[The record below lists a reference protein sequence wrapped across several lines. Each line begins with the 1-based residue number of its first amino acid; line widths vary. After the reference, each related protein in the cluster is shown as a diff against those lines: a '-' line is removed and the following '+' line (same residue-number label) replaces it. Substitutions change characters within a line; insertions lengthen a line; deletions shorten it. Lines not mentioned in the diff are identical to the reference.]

1 MSRFA
6 AALAASVALAGCGG
20 DGAAPQLADGSTPPA
35 TPAALSDVGGAV
47 MTRVAVLPAADI
59 SPAKRRAC
67 PDLPLE
73 GNPRVVERVG
83 LDGSSLTVADGSSL
97 HACDAIPN
105 PFPDPDLK
113 GDGACGSAVGR
124 LQGGTLR
131 DPRLTLCTNEDHEV
145 TAFAWVDPPPAAT
158 WVSAKTQG
166 FTQIFQTAGGVP
178 VRVTTS
184 DDVDPEGAATF
195 EIAEYG
201 RDGKQLREYDLR
213 ASVAG

>member
-1 MSRFA
+1 
-6 AALAASVALAGCGG
+6 
-20 DGAAPQLADGSTPPA
+20 
-35 TPAALSDVGGAV
+35 
-47 MTRVAVLPAADI
+47 MTRVAVLRAADI
-59 SPAKRRAC
+59 GPAKRRAC

-73 GNPRVVERVG
+73 SNPRVVERVG
-83 LDGSSLTVADGSSL
+83 LDGSSLTVANGSSVY
-97 HACDAIPN
+97 ACDAIPN

-158 WVSAKTQG
+158 WISAKTQG
-166 FTQIFQTAGGVP
+166 FTQIFQAAGGVP

-184 DDVDPEGAATF
+184 DHVDPEGAATF

-201 RDGKQLREYDLR
+201 RDGKQLREYDLH